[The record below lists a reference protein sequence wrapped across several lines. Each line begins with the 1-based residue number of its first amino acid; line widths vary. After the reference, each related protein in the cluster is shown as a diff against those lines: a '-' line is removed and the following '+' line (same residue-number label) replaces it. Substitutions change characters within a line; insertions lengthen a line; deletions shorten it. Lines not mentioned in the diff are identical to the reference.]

1 MNKVIAITSNQK
13 RLLEGSTNFTR
24 SSDGVTGLVF
34 MDLND
39 KRIGIKVVHYKPLLE
54 FFCGKF
60 LSKFLQAPETRL
72 ISDLDV
78 LKPLRE
84 NLADAKPHQY
94 EEMLE
99 MVEYSCESTGVLM
112 MDYIKGN
119 TLGDTQLPINLLSDL
134 GKLIAFDLLFCNQD
148 RFLLNKVIAGKTG
161 KPNPGNVFFT
171 EGERGPQLVAIDTS
185 FGLMQYNK
193 PPMIPPKPGA
203 TKARKMVVVRPIDAW
218 QTELRSFIAELRQYT
233 EDPENVDVQTSMEA
247 KLRKGIGSFLEGN
260 LEDRASV
267 DTEVYK
273 TLAKGILTGFKEF
286 CKKGPAVYA
295 ELQKSME
302 SEFQCNFQELV
313 VFEMGESPILMQD
326 FFMGNAD
333 APGLFSLI
341 ESSLA

>member
-1 MNKVIAITSNQK
+1 M
-13 RLLEGSTNFTR
+13 
-24 SSDGVTGLVF
+24 
-34 MDLND
+34 
-39 KRIGIKVVHYKPLLE
+39 HYKPLLE

-119 TLGDTQLPINLLSDL
+119 TLADTPLPLNLLSDL

-148 RFLLNKVIAGKTG
+148 RFPLNKVIAGKTG
-161 KPNPGNVFFT
+161 KPNLGNVFFS
-171 EGERGPQLVAIDTS
+171 EGEGGPQLVAIDTA
-185 FGLMQYNK
+185 FGSMIYDK
-193 PPMIPPKPGA
+193 PPMIPPKPGVTA
-203 TKARKMVVVRPIDAW
+203 ARKMVVVQPLDAW
-218 QTELRSFIAELRQYT
+218 QKELRSFIAELRQYI
-233 EDPENVDVQTSMEA
+233 EESKNVAVKKSMEE
-247 KLRKGIGSFLEGN
+247 KLHNGIGSFLKGRLEGG
-260 LEDRASV
+260 AAV

-273 TLAKGILTGFKEF
+273 TLANGILTGFTEF
-286 CKKGPAVYA
+286 CEKGPTVYA

-302 SEFQCNFQELV
+302 SECDFKELL
-313 VFEMGESPILMQD
+313 VFEMGESKISMQD

-333 APGLFSLI
+333 VPGLFSLI
-341 ESSLA
+341 GSSLA